1 MSNFLL
7 WLIAQNTTQSLAHQ
21 MQKDAPIGWL
31 RAQTI
36 LYSLCGITILIGFYL
51 FVPEVFWSIVLAP
64 VVIAI
69 IAFAVR
75 LILRLSKPDEPK
87 ENEVVLEGIPAIWNF
102 IIFLIGITGAIAFIA
117 GISITAMDNKAV
129 PHFSP

>member
-21 MQKDAPIGWL
+21 MQKDDPVGWL

-36 LYSLCGITILIGFYL
+36 LYSLCGITILIGFFL
-51 FVPEVFWSIVLAP
+51 FVPEVFWTIALIP
-64 VVIAI
+64 VVIVSVI
-69 IAFAVR
+69 LIER
-75 LILRLSKPDEPK
+75 ILRHLMKPDEPK

-102 IIFLIGITGAIAFIA
+102 IIFLIGIAGAIAFIVWYINYRN
-117 GISITAMDNKAV
+117 G
-129 PHFSP
+129 

>member
-7 WLIAQNTTQSLAHQ
+7 WLIAQNTAQSLAHQ
-21 MQKDAPIGWL
+21 MQKDDPIGWL
-31 RAQTI
+31 RTQLFFWFGTI
-36 LYSLCGITILIGFYL
+36 VVTLILLYFAL
-51 FVPEVFWSIVLAP
+51 PEAFWTIVLTP
-64 VVIAI
+64 VVITI

-102 IIFLIGITGAIAFIA
+102 IIFLIGIAGAIAFIVWYINYRN
-117 GISITAMDNKAV
+117 G
-129 PHFSP
+129 

>member
-21 MQKDAPIGWL
+21 MQKDDPIGWL

-36 LYSLCGITILIGFYL
+36 LYSLCGITILAGFYL
-51 FVPEVFWSIVLAP
+51 FVPEVFWGIVLIP
-64 VVIAI
+64 VVIVSVI
-69 IAFAVR
+69 LIER
-75 LILRLSKPDEPK
+75 ILRHLMKPDEPK

-102 IIFLIGITGAIAFIA
+102 IIFLIGITGAIAFIVWYINYRN
-117 GISITAMDNKAV
+117 G
-129 PHFSP
+129 

>member
-21 MQKDAPIGWL
+21 MQKDDPIGWL

-51 FVPEVFWSIVLAP
+51 FVPEVFGGIVLFAG
-64 VVIAI
+64 A
-69 IAFAVR
+69 ALLLTFAVR
-75 LILRLSKPDEPK
+75 HMDPKKKRNGETADGLSIGWYILFLVAGLAFAL
-87 ENEVVLEGIPAIWNF
+87 VVF
-102 IIFLIGITGAIAFIA
+102 HMIA
-117 GISITAMDNKAV
+117 V
-129 PHFSP
+129 

>member
-7 WLIAQNTTQSLAHQ
+7 WLIAQNTAQSLAHQ
-21 MQKDAPIGWL
+21 MQKDDPVGWL
-31 RAQTI
+31 RTQLFFWAGTI
-36 LYSLCGITILIGFYL
+36 VVTLVLLYFAL
-51 FVPEVFWSIVLAP
+51 PEAFWTIVLAP

-75 LILRLSKPDEPK
+75 LVLRLSKPDELK

-102 IIFLIGITGAIAFIA
+102 IIFLIGITGAIAFIVWYINYRN
-117 GISITAMDNKAV
+117 G
-129 PHFSP
+129 

>member
-7 WLIAQNTTQSLAHQ
+7 WLIAQNTAQSLAHQ
-21 MQKDAPIGWL
+21 MQKDNPVGWL
-31 RAQTI
+31 RTQLFFWTGTI
-36 LYSLCGITILIGFYL
+36 VVTLVLLYFAL
-51 FVPEVFWSIVLAP
+51 PEAFWTIVLTP

-102 IIFLIGITGAIAFIA
+102 IIFLIGITGAIAFIVWYINYRN
-117 GISITAMDNKAV
+117 G
-129 PHFSP
+129 

>member
-21 MQKDAPIGWL
+21 MQKDDPKIWNI
-31 RAQTI
+31 AQFSLFLEVTI
-36 LYSLCGITILIGFYL
+36 FLLIGFYFL
-51 FVPEVFWSIVLAP
+51 IPEAFWTIVLTP

-102 IIFLIGITGAIAFIA
+102 IIFLIGIAGAIAFIVWYINYRN
-117 GISITAMDNKAV
+117 G
-129 PHFSP
+129 

>member
-7 WLIAQNTTQSLAHQ
+7 WLIAQNTAQSLAHQ
-21 MQKDAPIGWL
+21 MQKDNPVGWL
-31 RAQTI
+31 RTQLFFWTGTI
-36 LYSLCGITILIGFYL
+36 VVTLVLLYFAL
-51 FVPEVFWSIVLAP
+51 PEAFWTIVLAP

-75 LILRLSKPDEPK
+75 LVLRLSKPDELK

-102 IIFLIGITGAIAFIA
+102 IIFLIGITGAIAFIVWYINYRN
-117 GISITAMDNKAV
+117 G
-129 PHFSP
+129 

>member
-7 WLIAQNTTQSLAHQ
+7 WLIAQNTAQSLAHQ
-21 MQKDAPIGWL
+21 MQKDDPIGWL
-31 RAQTI
+31 HAQLFFWFGTI
-36 LYSLCGITILIGFYL
+36 VVTLVLLYFAL
-51 FVPEVFWSIVLAP
+51 PEAFWTIVLTP

-87 ENEVVLEGIPAIWNF
+87 ENEIALEGIPAIWNF
-102 IIFLIGITGAIAFIA
+102 IIFLIGITGAIAFIVWYINYRN
-117 GISITAMDNKAV
+117 G
-129 PHFSP
+129 

>member
-7 WLIAQNTTQSLAHQ
+7 WLIAQNTAQSLAHQ
-21 MQKDAPIGWL
+21 MQKDDPIGWL
-31 RAQTI
+31 RTQLFFWFGTI
-36 LYSLCGITILIGFYL
+36 IVTLVLLYFAL
-51 FVPEVFWSIVLAP
+51 PEAFWTIVLTP

-102 IIFLIGITGAIAFIA
+102 IIFLIGIAGAIAFIVWYINYRN
-117 GISITAMDNKAV
+117 G
-129 PHFSP
+129 

>member
-21 MQKDAPIGWL
+21 MQKDDPIGWL

-36 LYSLCGITILIGFYL
+36 LYSLCGITILAGFYL
-51 FVPEVFWSIVLAP
+51 FVPEVFWGIVLIP
-64 VVIAI
+64 VVIVSVI
-69 IAFAVR
+69 
-75 LILRLSKPDEPK
+75 LIERTLRHLMKPDEPK

-102 IIFLIGITGAIAFIA
+102 IIFLIGITGAIAFIVWYINYRN
-117 GISITAMDNKAV
+117 G
-129 PHFSP
+129 

>member
-21 MQKDAPIGWL
+21 MQKDDPVGWL

-36 LYSLCGITILIGFYL
+36 LYSLCGITILIGFFL
-51 FVPEVFWSIVLAP
+51 FVPEVFWTIALIP
-64 VVIAI
+64 VVIVSVI
-69 IAFAVR
+69 LIER
-75 LILRLSKPDEPK
+75 ILRHLMKPDEPK

-102 IIFLIGITGAIAFIA
+102 IIFLIGIAGAIVFIVWYINYRN
-117 GISITAMDNKAV
+117 G
-129 PHFSP
+129 

>member
-7 WLIAQNTTQSLAHQ
+7 WLIAQNTAQSLAHQ
-21 MQKDAPIGWL
+21 MQKDNPVGWL
-31 RAQTI
+31 RTQLFFWAGTI
-36 LYSLCGITILIGFYL
+36 VVTLVLLYFAL
-51 FVPEVFWSIVLAP
+51 PEAFWTIVLAP

-75 LILRLSKPDEPK
+75 LVLRLSKPDELK

-102 IIFLIGITGAIAFIA
+102 IIFLIGITGAIAFIVWYINYRN
-117 GISITAMDNKAV
+117 G
-129 PHFSP
+129 

>member
-7 WLIAQNTTQSLAHQ
+7 WLIAQNTAQSLAHQ
-21 MQKDAPIGWL
+21 MQKDNPVGWL
-31 RAQTI
+31 RTQLFFWTGTI
-36 LYSLCGITILIGFYL
+36 VVTLVLLYFAL
-51 FVPEVFWSIVLAP
+51 PEAFWTIVLTP

-102 IIFLIGITGAIAFIA
+102 IIFLIGITGAIAFIVWY
-117 GISITAMDNKAV
+117 INYRNV
-129 PHFSP
+129 